1 MESHRRRARA
11 SDRWRRRAE
20 RANEAYGLVLLLLL
34 VTYVLSSV
42 LANRGWPA
50 VLTAISTSATAIV
63 ALTASHSQPVTVR
76 RALLIALLAVALA
89 VISAASGSRQ
99 WLTAASLLEIG
110 LLSAGMVA
118 VLGRVAVAATV
129 NFRTILGAISVYGSL
144 GILFTWAYGAID
156 KVEGGGFFAGVA
168 SAKGSD
174 FIFFS
179 YTTLTTTGYG
189 NLVPASQFGR
199 MVAGLEMMTGQVFL
213 VTLVAGLVALWRPG
227 QSFLSRRAETAGDE

>member
-1 MESHRRRARA
+1 
-11 SDRWRRRAE
+11 
-20 RANEAYGLVLLLLL
+20 
-34 VTYVLSSV
+34 
-42 LANRGWPA
+42 
-50 VLTAISTSATAIV
+50 
-63 ALTASHSQPVTVR
+63 
-76 RALLIALLAVALA
+76 
-89 VISAASGSRQ
+89 
-99 WLTAASLLEIG
+99 LTAASLLEIG

-156 KVEGGGFFAGVA
+156 RVEGGGFFSGVA
-168 SAKGSD
+168 SAEGSD

-189 NLVPASQFGR
+189 NLVPASEFGR
-199 MVAGLEMMTGQVFL
+199 MVAGLEMMAGQVFL

-227 QSFLSRRAETAGDE
+227 ESFLSRRAKSAGEPSESMQGGS